1 MQSIAAERE
10 GMTLRCKH
18 CGAGVSLT
26 ERESA
31 QIIKDWDR
39 RLSWEEQARL
49 TLQAVCSEC
58 WGLLAEQQA
67 DEAAGRRVQII
78 RAAA

>member
-1 MQSIAAERE
+1 MHLMPAERE

-18 CGAGVSLT
+18 CGADVALT

-31 QIIKDWDR
+31 QIVKDWDR

-49 TLQAVCSEC
+49 SLQAVCGEC
-58 WGLLAEQQA
+58 WLLLNELQV